1 MNNNSDRYV
10 YLKGRQIEAMYYP
23 QIIDAYQ
30 NNPLIEA
37 IPPRLTQ
44 EQLYQLLYS
53 VPRFTGDLSQL
64 DDEERLELVQQIKP
78 MYWQPLVSH
87 FEKYRNL
94 YTMIKIGYQSRNP
107 ISPMYQRQL
116 SIGLDKILSAGTNE
130 YGENLMGNVQTA
142 QQMADIG
149 LSGMGKSKS
158 YERVMSLIPQVIHHT
173 RYKSDYLACKQVL
186 WLHIECPSNKSVG
199 ALCRNFYFAVD
210 KLLGTSYYD
219 DLAEKDGRAEVLA
232 KRMSKVAGQINLGVL
247 VIDEIQRIHKGHSG
261 GEAKMIDFI
270 TELTNSI
277 GIPIIMIGT
286 FKALYLF
293 KTSLANTR
301 RGIPDGYAENI
312 TDRMN
317 DGVEWDLFVQG
328 LWDLQYTKKF
338 TPLTPELKAALYYHT
353 LGIPDFAVKLFMH
366 IQCHAILYEETESIT
381 IEMLESVAS
390 KTFRLVQP
398 IFERIRGEEEVD
410 PDEYEDLKP
419 DWIVFKKYI
428 MDAQHRITIDGQLS
442 EEHKLILIQN
452 NRKVLI
458 DQLCAFA
465 MKMGTTSEKAMA
477 FSEQIELENRNE
489 KVDVE
494 LLYSLIA
501 QKVLAYKDSET
512 ENKVDP
518 ITESK
523 PRKAKMKTKG
533 TLDADDIRFIS
544 YGANRQERTIDE
556 ALKLAG
562 LVAAFDE
569 FVEFAIE
576 EEQ

>member
-10 YLKGRQIEAMYYP
+10 YLKGRQIEAEYYP

-158 YERVMSLIPQVIHHT
+158 YERVLSLIPQVIHHT

-312 TDRMN
+312 TDRMK
-317 DGVEWDLFVQG
+317 DGIEWDLFVRG
-328 LWDLQYTKKF
+328 LWDLQYTKTF

-398 IFERIRGEEEVD
+398 IFELIREGEEID
-410 PDEYEDLKP
+410 PAAYEDLKP
-419 DWIVFKKYI
+419 DWIAFKKYI
-428 MDAQHRITIDGQLS
+428 MDAQHQITIDGQLS
-442 EEHKLILIQN
+442 DEHKLILIQH
-452 NRKVLI
+452 NRKNLI
-458 DQLCAFA
+458 EKLCSFA
-465 MKMGTTSEKAMA
+465 MKMGATNEEATLFA
-477 FSEQIELENRNE
+477 EQIEIEHRNPRLDLES
-489 KVDVE
+489 
-494 LLYSLIA
+494 LYSLIA
-501 QKVLAYKDSET
+501 QKVLDNKNHIKEVPQPPEVNKNSRITKFKNKTIFDSDDMRFVCSEAR
-512 ENKVDP
+512 KHK
-518 ITESK
+518 IT
-523 PRKAKMKTKG
+523 T
-533 TLDADDIRFIS
+533 
-544 YGANRQERTIDE
+544 DE
-556 ALKLAG
+556 ALRIAG
-562 LVAAFDE
+562 VVAE
-569 FVEFAIE
+569 FNEFLE
-576 EEQ
+576 KGES